1 MPWFYSSYADEQ
13 FLGATVIES
22 ENYMTVTLKAHH
34 LKINPGGEVLT
45 TEIPDE
51 MIYKF
56 PPEYR
61 NRLLSKADLLSLDNC
76 IRVDSAGNALEE
88 LEKTA

>member
-1 MPWFYSSYADEQ
+1 MPWFYSSYADEK

-22 ENYMTVTLKAHH
+22 ENFMTVTLKAHC

-56 PPEYR
+56 PP
-61 NRLLSKADLLSLDNC
+61 NIGTGC
-76 IRVDSAGNALEE
+76 SARPIC
-88 LEKTA
+88 